1 MLFYAVEVKDLRNMM
16 PDRSVQFDRVNAE
29 KINSDLRSVF
39 MERNM
44 GKVSEFALIYE
55 VDNDVMRIALALGE
69 NRIAYAYET
78 LQNTFSKA
86 PYHLAVQIG
95 EMLEITSAEFF
106 RRCAEAD
113 HTGGLIRYTL
123 PEYFEEWSEGCDPDD
138 FRITAGLC
146 DSEPRGE
153 EAAVHRAK
161 QLLMGEAFIEE
172 IRRIYA
178 QDNHRTLIEHP
189 VHYKLNVADAACA
202 EPAVRLLLE
211 CLYENGRLPG
221 CRYDILTRCNE
232 SWGVADKIS
241 QLLAQSEGATVVL
254 SFADLARESGA
265 NSALLRDKEV
275 FDSLCTGI
283 KAHRRKTL
291 FIFVTDRSGADECRR
306 LTNVVG
312 EELHI
317 LDLPESRRSRAQAEA
332 YLTALIKG
340 SDYAAFAEDGDYI
353 LPDQQ
358 NGYTAED
365 VHRVFDAW
373 HKQAL
378 LRAYP
383 AYRTQYAEELCTAR
397 YDKTQTVYDEFNA
410 MVGLG
415 EVKEIVRNLIAAH
428 KMRKLRASWGIT
440 DEGAARH
447 MVFTG
452 NPGTAKTTTAR
463 LIARILEEEGV
474 LPRCPLVEC
483 GRADLVGRY
492 VGWTAP
498 KVRKKFAQAHGGI
511 LFIDE
516 AYALMEE
523 HRTFGDEA
531 INTIVQEME
540 NQREDVIVILAGYP
554 EKMKEL
560 LLHNEGLK
568 SRVGFR
574 LHFPDYTPAE
584 LDGILSQIGHKSGYT
599 MTDAARRKCGA
610 IFTAAVKDKN
620 FGNGRFVRN
629 LLEQA
634 ILRQS
639 RRLLERGGRIVREVG
654 LTLDAEDFEAPAL
667 DRVEKPGIGFC
678 RTA

>member
-1 MLFYAVEVKDLRNMM
+1 MLYYAVEVNGRPDLL
-16 PDRSVQFDRVNAE
+16 PDEAVGFDRIIAE
-29 KINSDLRSVF
+29 KINSELRSIF
-39 MERNM
+39 MAQNPEN
-44 GKVSEFALIYE
+44 VSELALIYE
-55 VDNDVMRIALALGE
+55 VGDYVVQVALALGE

-78 LQNTFSKA
+78 LQNTFLKA

-95 EMLEITSAEFF
+95 EMREISSAEFF
-106 RRCAEAD
+106 SRCMEAD
-113 HTGGLIRYTL
+113 HTGGLIRYML
-123 PEYFEEWSEGCDPDD
+123 PGYYEEWSEGCDPDD
-138 FRITAGLC
+138 FRITAGLF
-146 DSEPRGE
+146 DTAPRGE
-153 EAAVHRAK
+153 EAAVQRAK
-161 QLLMGEAFIEE
+161 ELLMGEAFIEE

-178 QDNHRTLIEHP
+178 QDNHRALIEHP

-221 CRYDILTRCNE
+221 SRYDMLTRCNR
-232 SWGVADKIS
+232 SWGVDDKIS
-241 QLLAQSEGATVVL
+241 QLLAQSEGATVVF

-265 NSALLRDKEV
+265 HSTLLQNKDEFQALAA
-275 FDSLCTGI
+275 GI
-283 KAHRRKTL
+283 KTHRRKTL
-291 FIFVTDRSGADECRR
+291 FVFVTDRSGADECRR
-306 LTNVVG
+306 LTSVVD

-317 LDLPESRRSRAQAEA
+317 LDLPESRRSRAQAET

-373 HKQAL
+373 HKRAL
-378 LRAYP
+378 LRDYP
-383 AYRTQYAEELCTAR
+383 AYRTQYAEELCTVR

-452 NPGTAKTTTAR
+452 DPGTAKTTTAR

-474 LPRCPLVEC
+474 LPHCPLVEC

-498 KVRKKFAQAHGGI
+498 KVRKKFAQARGGI

-554 EKMKEL
+554 EKMEEL

-568 SRVGFR
+568 SRIAFR

-584 LDGILSQIGHKSGYT
+584 LDHILSLMEQKSGYT
-599 MTDAARRKCGA
+599 MTDTARRKCGE
-610 IFTAAVKDKN
+610 IFAAAVKDKN

-639 RRLLERGGRIVREVG
+639 RRLLERGGKIEREVG

-667 DRVEKPGIGFC
+667 DRVGKPGIGFC